1 MSYIMLGLGWVLKLM
16 YTITS
21 NYGIA
26 IILFTIIIKLIL
38 MPLTVKQQKSMLK
51 TQKLQPLLME
61 IQKKYGNDKDKLN
74 QETMKLYQKYKINT
88 TTQKKTT
95 LIGTSRGMMKAQRG
109 SGWCKELF
117 DHL

>member
-1 MSYIMLGLGWVLKLM
+1 MSVIKNNGNNIEYYNKIYITHYKKAL
-16 YTITS
+16 
-21 NYGIA
+21 
-26 IILFTIIIKLIL
+26 IKLIIRQIINIIRKIRKKVKSL
-38 MPLTVKQQKSMLK
+38 LTCLS
-51 TQKLQPLLME
+51 E
-61 IQKKYGNDKDKLN
+61 KY
-74 QETMKLYQKYKINT
+74 MINT

>member
-1 MSYIMLGLGWVLKLM
+1 MSVIKNNGNNIEYYNKIHIGHCKKTL
-16 YTITS
+16 
-21 NYGIA
+21 
-26 IILFTIIIKLIL
+26 IKLIIRQIINIIRKIMKKSEKSL
-38 MPLTVKQQKSMLK
+38 LTCLC
-51 TQKLQPLLME
+51 E
-61 IQKKYGNDKDKLN
+61 KY
-74 QETMKLYQKYKINT
+74 MINT